1 MAFCRFRSGLLKMKE
16 KNNIEKI
23 AVTEKKVTLS
33 ELKLPEDLKNLSV
46 RQCGALCS
54 EIRNI
59 LITTVSKNGGHL
71 ASNLGAVE
79 LTMAI
84 HRVFNSPDDKIIWD
98 VGHQSYTHKILT
110 GRLAEFSTLRRKD
123 GLSGFPKPS
132 ESIHD
137 TFISGHSSTSVSV
150 ACGIAEAMRIQ
161 GKNNYAVAVIGD
173 GAMTGGMF
181 YEAMN
186 NIGRGKNS
194 HLIVILNDNN
204 MSISKSVG
212 SVAKYLTSLRNS
224 EEYLQTKRAV
234 ERGLKKIPIMGKSVA
249 RGIKNV
255 KDSVKYRIFEDSNLF
270 EDMGFIYLG
279 PVNGHDLEQLE
290 EVMRMAK
297 TYEEPVFIHVKT
309 VKGKG
314 YMPAE
319 RNPGEYHGISRFDI
333 ETGNPEVSANKC
345 FSTVFG
351 RELVRMAH
359 NDSRITA
366 ITAAMKYGTGLQ
378 FFCSC
383 FPERFFDVGIAE
395 QHAVTFAGGLASM
408 GMIPVFAV
416 YSSFLQR
423 AYDQL
428 IHDISIGNLHIV
440 LGIDRAGIVGE
451 DGETHQG
458 LLDVPML
465 TTIKNTTIYS
475 PCCYEELT
483 LCMKQAIFED
493 KGLAAVRYPR
503 GAEPSAFESCY
514 LSADHVFIS
523 NGRSNI
529 LIITYGRIFNEAL
542 KAQNVL
548 FLKGVKCDILKLT
561 KIWPLSESLAR
572 EIENYSCIVF
582 FEESM
587 DSGSISEK
595 IADMLAESSYQGDYS
610 RVTATG
616 YVKQASVMECLE
628 QLGLTSD
635 RMSEYIMK
643 RSSENGKA

>member
-1 MAFCRFRSGLLKMKE
+1 MKDKSNSE
-16 KNNIEKI
+16 KNVI
-23 AVTEKKVTLS
+23 TEKKVSLAD
-33 ELKLPEDLKNLSV
+33 LKLPEDLRELSV
-46 RQCGALCS
+46 KQCNALCS
-54 EIRNI
+54 EIRNL
-59 LITTVSKNGGHL
+59 LITTVSKTGGHL
-71 ASNLGAVE
+71 ASNLGVVE

-110 GRLAEFSTLRRKD
+110 GRLKEFHTLRRKD
-123 GLSGFPKPS
+123 GLSGFPKPE
-132 ESIHD
+132 ESVHD
-137 TFISGHSSTSVSV
+137 TYISGHSSTSVSV
-150 ACGIAEAMRIQ
+150 ACGVAEAMMIQ
-161 GKNNYAVAVIGD
+161 GKNNFAVAVIGD

-186 NIGRGKNS
+186 NGGRGKNPN
-194 HLIVILNDNN
+194 LIVILNDNN

-234 ERGLKKIPIMGKSVA
+234 ERGIKKIPIMGKSVA

-255 KDSVKYRIFEDSNLF
+255 KDSVKYRIFEESNLF

-279 PVNGHDLEQLE
+279 PVNGHDLEELE

-297 TYEEPVFIHVKT
+297 TYDEPVFIHVKT

-314 YMPAE
+314 YVPAE
-319 RNPGEYHGISRFDI
+319 NNPREYHGISRFDI

-351 RELVRMAH
+351 RELVRIAQ

-378 FFCSC
+378 FFCSR

-395 QHAVTFAGGLASM
+395 QHAVTFAGGLAAM
-408 GMIPVFAV
+408 GQIPVFAV

-428 IHDISIGNLHIV
+428 IHDISIGKLHIV

-458 LLDVPML
+458 LFDVPML
-465 TTIKNTTIYS
+465 TTIMNTTIYS
-475 PCCYEELT
+475 PCCYDELKM
-483 LCMKQAIFED
+483 CMKKAVFED
-493 KGLAAVRYPR
+493 NGIAAIRYPR
-503 GAEPSAFESCY
+503 GGEPDAYDNGY
-514 LSADHVFIS
+514 LSGDHVFIS
-523 NGRSNI
+523 HGRSNI
-529 LIITYGRIFNEAL
+529 LIITYGRIFDEAM
-542 KAQNVL
+542 KAQNIL
-548 FLKGVKCDILKLT
+548 FEEEISCDLLKLT
-561 KIWPLSESLAR
+561 KIWPLDDDLA
-572 EIENYSCIVF
+572 EETVNYRMIVF

-595 IADMLAESSYQGDYS
+595 FADILVRSSFKGRYF
-610 RVTATG
+610 RVTANG
-616 YVKQASVMECLE
+616 YVKQASVKECLN
-628 QLGLTSD
+628 QLGLTSAKMAEFI
-635 RMSEYIMK
+635 RK
-643 RSSENGKA
+643 RSNEVNGKT

>member
-1 MAFCRFRSGLLKMKE
+1 MKE
-16 KNNIEKI
+16 KNNSEKNVN
-23 AVTEKKVTLS
+23 AERKVPLS
-33 ELKLPEDLKNLSV
+33 SLALPEDLKNLSLK
-46 RQCGALCS
+46 QCNALCS
-54 EIRNI
+54 EIRNM
-59 LITTVSKNGGHL
+59 LITTVSKTGGHL
-71 ASNLGAVE
+71 ASNLGVVE

-84 HRVFNSPDDKIIWD
+84 HRVFNSPDDRIVWD
-98 VGHQSYTHKILT
+98 VGHQAYTHKILT
-110 GRLAEFSTLRRKD
+110 GRAGEFKTLRRKN
-123 GLSGFPKPS
+123 GLSGFPKPE

-161 GKNNYAVAVIGD
+161 GKDNYAVAVIGD

-186 NIGRGKNS
+186 NGGRGKNLN
-194 HLIVILNDNN
+194 LIVILNDNN

-212 SVAKYLTSLRNS
+212 SVAKHLTSLRNS

-249 RGIKNV
+249 KGIKNV
-255 KDSVKYRIFEDSNLF
+255 KDSVKYSLFESSNLF

-279 PVNGHDLEQLE
+279 PVNGHDLEELE

-297 TYEEPVFIHVKT
+297 TYDEPVFIHVKT

-314 YMPAE
+314 YAPAE
-319 RNPGEYHGISRFDI
+319 NNPGEYHGISRFDI
-333 ETGNPEVSANKC
+333 ETGNPEVSADKC

-351 RELVRMAH
+351 HELASLAQK
-359 NDSRITA
+359 DSRITA

-378 FFCSC
+378 EFGSRFR
-383 FPERFFDVGIAE
+383 ERFFDVGIAE

-408 GMIPVFAV
+408 GQIPVFAV

-428 IHDISIGNLHIV
+428 VHDVSIGNLHVV
-440 LGIDRAGIVGE
+440 LGVDRAGIVGE

-475 PCCYEELT
+475 PCCYEELR

-503 GAEPSAFESCY
+503 GTEPAAFESGY
-514 LSADHVFIS
+514 LSTDHVFVS
-523 NGRSNI
+523 RGSSDI
-529 LIITYGRIFNEAL
+529 LIITYGRIFDEAL
-542 KAQNVL
+542 RAQETLLSEGIN
-548 FLKGVKCDILKLT
+548 CDILKLT
-561 KIWPLSESLAR
+561 KIWPLAEGFSE
-572 EIENYSCIVF
+572 EISDYKRIVF
-582 FEESM
+582 FEECM

-595 IADMLAESSYQGDYS
+595 VADILAESGYTGEYS
-610 RVTATG
+610 RVAAKG
-616 YVKQASVMECLE
+616 YVKQASVKDCLDE
-628 QLGLTSD
+628 LGLTS
-635 RMSEYIMK
+635 RKMMEYIRKGRM
-643 RSSENGKA
+643 ENGKA